1 LLQGNTLDEIP
12 FRAAA
17 GVWGSW
23 LGLILCIL
31 CLIAQF
37 YVALFPIGGEPNAVA
52 FFQSYLAAPVI
63 LVSYIGWKIYKKT
76 RFVRA
81 HEVDL
86 VSGRR
91 DLNLVELKAQE
102 REEQAK
108 WSPMKKYSIDL
119 EILLTI
125 LDFIIGFA
133 RWVLESSESLDVVY
147 MYLLASWGVFVI
159 CLCLNSIVC
168 SEINVKYSLTSDLLL

>member
-1 LLQGNTLDEIP
+1 VQGNTLDEIP

-37 YVALFPIGGEPNAVA
+37 YVALFPIGGEPNAVS
-52 FFQSYLAAPVI
+52 FFQAYLAAPVI

-76 RFVRA
+76 RFVKA

-108 WSPMKKYSIDL
+108 WSPMKKYSFL
-119 EILLTI
+119 FEILLI
-125 LDFIIGFA
+125 L
-133 RWVLESSESLDVVY
+133 
-147 MYLLASWGVFVI
+147 
-159 CLCLNSIVC
+159 
-168 SEINVKYSLTSDLLL
+168 